1 MIEGSAEITKGLESI
16 LDTHGYGFQYA
27 VLATA
32 QRLFSPTTIH
42 GSRWRLPIAEFP
54 VEVNGCT
61 FPRRRDSRTLLTAHG
76 DGRRMQAC
84 KPGS

>member
-1 MIEGSAEITKGLESI
+1 MEGSAEITKALEAI

-42 GSRWRLPIAEFP
+42 GSLATSHRR
-54 VEVNGCT
+54 VSGRGQRRT
-61 FPRRRDSRTLLTAHG
+61 FPRRRDSRTLLTADG

-84 KPGS
+84 KPGA